1 MRLRRLV
8 LASFLVPAMLMPG
21 CRCVRTPAEIAKDGA
36 KDGAKNVRQE
46 DEMQKHIQEDL
57 AKRDDPSAAP
67 SASPG
72 GTVFDVERRLEELRE
87 NFAGQRWEAVEHDA
101 TALVTAGLDEI
112 TKLEVIAMLLEA
124 LRNLGERERA
134 REMQDRFNKLYADL
148 KASEKLAK
156 DAKARERISGLVAR
170 IKGKAPADRFAAAD
184 GEPRTSYKLAEK
196 LKAGGDEDVLESP
209 MPDGGTVYFS
219 RSGTALEAKCNGVS
233 KELGA
238 AIQREPEF
246 GYYFAIAEAPPPTQ
260 KK

>member
-1 MRLRRLV
+1 MKLRRLL

-21 CRCVRTPAEIAKDGA
+21 CRCVRTPA
-36 KDGAKNVRQE
+36 NVRQE
-46 DEMQKHIQEDL
+46 DEMQKHIKEDL
-57 AKRDDPSAAP
+57 AKRDEPSAAPAP

-87 NFAGQRWEAVEHDA
+87 NFAGQRWEAVQHDA

-134 REMQDRFNKLYADL
+134 REMQERFNKLYADL

-156 DAKARERISGLVAR
+156 DAKARERINGLVTR

-219 RSGTALEAKCNGVS
+219 RSATALEAKCNGVS

-246 GYYFAIAEAPPPTQ
+246 GYYFAIAEAPLPPQ